1 MGACFAKRDDSLLLV
16 DKGTSGAVLTF
27 TYKRLNN
34 CHMVKQTTFVGV
46 MVDKTTNVSNLGQ
59 MAVHLRCVSSGRITI
74 RFGGLCEIGARNASS
89 LQAAMEEKLADL
101 HLDIYFY
108 ISHFHISSHPFV
120 IFVANMLVF
129 CSLLFSRIFALLF
142 CAE

>member
-1 MGACFAKRDDSLLLV
+1 MLETR
-16 DKGTSGAVLTF
+16 F
-27 TYKRLNN
+27 TPGYADTL
-34 CHMVKQTTFVGV
+34 HIVKQATFVGV
-46 MVDKTTNVSNLGQ
+46 MVDKTTDVSNLGQ
-59 MAVHLRCVSSGRITI
+59 MRCVSNGRITI

-108 ISHFHISSHPFV
+108 ISHFRISSHPFV

-129 CSLLFSRIFALLF
+129 CSLLFFALIC